1 MSAFKRQPDVGSTE
15 ELALCKTLQDAT
27 AAKGYDGW
35 DENWEKVYLL
45 AQTVIDLSVEKWTPI
60 SKL

>member
-1 MSAFKRQPDVGSTE
+1 MAAFKRQPGVGTAE
-15 ELALCKTLQDAT
+15 ELTLCKSLNEAT
-27 AAKGYDGW
+27 NAKGYEGW

-45 AQTVIDLSVEKWTPI
+45 AQTVIDLAVQKWTPQ